1 MSVKLFDLTGRTAVV
16 VGGAGGLGQAIAEG
30 LASAGAK
37 VLISSR
43 KVDALERAKQEIK
56 EKTGADVCYF
66 AADATNEE
74 QVVAL
79 VESAKQQLGG
89 KVDILVNA
97 QGFNKKID
105 ALDFDIETFRQM
117 LDANVTSF
125 MITCKHFGRHF
136 KENGYGKIINL
147 SSVRGKIATKGPG
160 NAGYCATKG
169 AVDMLTK
176 QLASEYGPFGVTVN
190 AIGPNITATPMMVPV
205 FEKRAAEAGVD
216 VETYLKQQGAGNP
229 MRRMGMPEDIV
240 GTAVFLASAASD
252 FMTGNILYPDGGL
265 TAIG

>member
-1 MSVKLFDLTGRTAVV
+1 MSNKLFDLTGKAAVV
-16 VGGAGGLGQAIAEG
+16 IGGAGGLGQAIAQG
-30 LASAGAK
+30 LLEAGAD

-43 KVDALERAKQEIK
+43 REDALKKAQEELRAATGKTVDYCAGDATK
-56 EKTGADVCYF
+56 EADV
-66 AADATNEE
+66 E
-74 QVVAL
+74 AL
-79 VESAKQQLGG
+79 VAAAKAKYG
-89 KVDILVNA
+89 KVTILVNA
-97 QGFNKKID
+97 QGFNKKQD
-105 ALDFDIETFRQM
+105 ALDFDIDTFRQM

-125 MITCKHFGRHF
+125 MISAKHFGRHF

-147 SSVRGKIATKGPG
+147 SSVRGKIATKGTG

-190 AIGPNITATPMMVPV
+190 AIGPNITATPMMTAV
-205 FEKRAAEAGVD
+205 FEKRAAEAGIS
-216 VETYLKQQGAGNP
+216 VEAYLKQQGEGNP
-229 MRRMGMPEDIV
+229 MRKMGMPEDIV
-240 GTAVFLASAASD
+240 GTAVFLAAPASD